1 MSLKITFRLTDED
14 AELVALFKNVRSSG
28 RSEMIRRMLK
38 FAYRKAV
45 EEDKIN
51 QQLERLEQVLSDIN
65 GRLLDVEKKLAEGVV
80 VSQIQHQQEQEMKRQ
95 TSVRES
101 AEALL
106 QSFGMDLD

>member
-14 AELVALFKNVRSSG
+14 AELVALFKSVRSSG

-38 FAYRKAV
+38 FAYRKAM

-51 QQLERLEQVLSDIN
+51 QQLERLEQILSDIN
-65 GRLLDVEKKLAEGVV
+65 GRLLDVEKKLSEGVV
-80 VSQIQHQQEQEMKRQ
+80 VSQVQSQQEQEMKRQ

>member
-14 AELVALFKNVRSSG
+14 AELVSLFKNVRSSG
-28 RSEMIRRMLK
+28 RSEMIRQMLK

-51 QQLERLEQVLSDIN
+51 KQLERLEQVLSDIN
-65 GRLLDVEKKLAEGVV
+65 GRLLDVEKKLSEGVV
-80 VSQIQHQQEQEMKRQ
+80 VSQVQSQQEQEMKRQ